1 MLGAQERVERWLTA
15 GIIHTAVFRELTMKR
30 MRVYFDTSV
39 LGGWSNPMKMRKPF
53 DCVEMKRKI
62 QEKIHEE
69 TKDLNRAELI
79 DYFHRHAQTGPFAEL
94 WKKPSKK
101 VRRTTARRTKA

>member
-1 MLGAQERVERWLTA
+1 
-15 GIIHTAVFRELTMKR
+15 MK
-30 MRVYFDTSV
+30 
-39 LGGWSNPMKMRKPF
+39 PRKTF

-69 TKDLNRAELI
+69 TKDLSREELI

-94 WKKPSKK
+94 WKKRGKK
-101 VRRTTARRTKA
+101 VRSPMGTRRTKS